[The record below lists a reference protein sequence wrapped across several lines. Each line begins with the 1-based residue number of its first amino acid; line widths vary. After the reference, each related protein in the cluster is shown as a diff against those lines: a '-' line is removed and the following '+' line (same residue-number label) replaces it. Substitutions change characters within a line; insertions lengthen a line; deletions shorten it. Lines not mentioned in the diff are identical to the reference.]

1 MVLCPFLHAREGVR
15 ISECQ
20 LAVIRGG
27 VFDVFM
33 ALHAPRWRMPS
44 DASMIEKYGIATT
57 VATRKQLTLKQ
68 LNNALDVL

>member
-1 MVLCPFLHAREGVR
+1 MSARVGGFLNV
-15 ISECQ
+15 SM
-20 LAVIRGG
+20 LLYVAVF
-27 VFDVFM
+27 FDVFV

-57 VATRKQLTLKQ
+57 VATRQQLTLKQ